1 MNDLDPRLEPWLSA
15 MRRSPAA
22 SPEALTRLHVALRD
36 EDVRAA
42 LRIFSPAAAVAAAIT
57 LIVLTSSFWVAFGRI
72 GGWSTA
78 QQRIEDGEFATALFV
93 LHAGAARS
101 VTIVGDFNDWDPD
114 ATPLTDTGDGAW
126 SVVLRVRPGMVRYS
140 FLVDGTE
147 WRADPRGVPA
157 RSDFG
162 RPTSVAFFSQTGAL

>member
-15 MRRSPAA
+15 LRRGPAA
-22 SPEALTRLHVALRD
+22 RPEALTRLHAALRD

-42 LRIFSPAAAVAAAIT
+42 RRILSPSAALAAAIS
-57 LIVLTSSFWVAFGRI
+57 LIVLTSSFWLALGRI
-72 GGWSTA
+72 GGWNTA
-78 QQRIEDGEFATALFV
+78 QQGTEAGEFATALFV
-93 LHAGAARS
+93 LHAGTARS

-114 ATPLTDTGDGAW
+114 ATPLTDTGDGTW
-126 SVVLRVRPGMVRYS
+126 SVVLRMRPGMVRYS

-157 RSDFG
+157 RSDYG
-162 RPTSVAFFSQTGAL
+162 RPTSVAFISQTEAL

>member
-15 MRRSPAA
+15 MRHGPAA
-22 SPEALTRLHVALRD
+22 RPEALTRLHAALRD
-36 EDVRAA
+36 ENVRAA
-42 LRIFSPAAAVAAAIT
+42 RRIFSPPAALAAAVS
-57 LIVLTSSFWVAFGRI
+57 LIVLTSSFWLAFGRI
-72 GGWSTA
+72 GGWSA
-78 QQRIEDGEFATALFV
+78 ARQRPEQGEFATALFV
-93 LHAGAARS
+93 LHAGTARN

-114 ATPLTDTGDGAW
+114 ATPLTDTGDGIW
-126 SVVLRVRPGMVRYS
+126 SVVLRVRPGMIRYS

-162 RPTSVAFFSQTGAL
+162 RPTSVAFISQTEAL